1 MRKISLFIPLLFS
14 ILVFS
19 QNTKV
24 DSLNLV
30 LKSTKDKY
38 KIAKINLQIAKQYE
52 RIDISRS
59 KDFSLKSLQ
68 FKSNDS
74 LVAETYN
81 QLGRICFFQAK
92 LDSAIFYFEKTKHY
106 FKTSNNQK
114 RIAEVNIS
122 IGAVQLKQ
130 ADYNKTIKTLTKSA
144 AFFEENNDK
153 INAAKCYSNI
163 ASAFA
168 ELNNYPKAIEYSEK
182 ALVVFNN
189 QNQVQYKLITLP
201 NLAMQHFKN
210 GDTLKAI
217 NYNLRA
223 EKLGI
228 QLVSKNSLSII
239 YNNLGTIYL
248 DKDPIKAKKY
258 LEKTLKLKKELNLKN
273 GIEITQGN
281 LGYLHYKNKEYK
293 KAIQYYKKVA
303 QQVKGK
309 QLVFVYDKLKD
320 CYKAQN
326 RFDIALDYSEKSKK
340 LTDSILSIE
349 NLKQFTEIQTK
360 YETEKKEREIIE
372 LKTINTEINY
382 KRTQNRYL
390 LFAVT
395 GVLII
400 TLLLIYSIFKNFK
413 RRKLVAQQKHT
424 IETQRL
430 EKRLKEQELEGIDAI
445 IDAQEKERDKIA
457 NDLHDNLGSKI
468 ATLKLYIEEVANN
481 ENYNQKDKNHLYR
494 KLKDLADDTYK
505 EVRTIAH
512 QKNFG
517 TFINKGLIPS
527 IQAIANQISSSHKIS
542 IEVINVNVNRHI
554 KNTIEIQ
561 IFRIIQELLTNCI
574 KHANATKVIIQ
585 FSEYEQVLNVIV
597 EDDGKGFDINK
608 IPLGFG
614 LKNVKKRIEKIGGT
628 IEIDTTLNTGSS
640 LILNIPL

>member
-1 MRKISLFIPLLFS
+1 MRKLSLFIPLLFS

-24 DSLNLV
+24 DSLTLV
-30 LKSTKDKY
+30 LKNTKNNSE
-38 KIAKINLQIAKQYE
+38 IANINLQLAKQYE

-74 LVAETYN
+74 LVAEIYN
-81 QLGRICFFQAK
+81 QLGRICFFQAE
-92 LDSAIFYFEKTKHY
+92 LDSAIYYFEKTKHY

-144 AFFEENNDK
+144 IFFEENNDK
-153 INAAKCYSNI
+153 LNAAKCYSNI

-217 NYNLRA
+217 DYNLRA

-228 QLVSKNSLSII
+228 QLVNKSSLSII

-303 QQVKGK
+303 KQVNGK
-309 QLVFVYDKLKD
+309 QLIFVYDKLKD
-320 CYKAQN
+320 CYKALN
-326 RFDIALDYSEKSKK
+326 RLDNALDYSEKSKE

-390 LFAVT
+390 LFSVT

-400 TLLLIYSIFKNFK
+400 TLLLVYSILKNFK

-468 ATLKLYIEEVANN
+468 ATLKLYIEEIANN
-481 ENYNQKDKNHLYR
+481 ENYNQKDKNHLYG
-494 KLKDLADDTYK
+494 KLKDLADDTYR
-505 EVRTIAH
+505 EIRTIAH

-517 TFINKGLIPS
+517 TFIDKGLIPS
-527 IQAIANQISSSHKIS
+527 IKAISNQISSSHKIS

-574 KHANATKVIIQ
+574 KHAKATKVIIQ

-597 EDDGKGFDINK
+597 EDNGKGFDINET
-608 IPLGFG
+608 PLGFG
-614 LKNVKKRIEKIGGT
+614 LKNVKKRIEKMGGT
-628 IEIDTTLNTGSS
+628 IEIDATLNTGSS